1 MGKEFNGT
9 TLSFGG
15 EIVGL
20 RSIDFD
26 EGDGETN
33 VSGSEVDQEEYAA
46 AISDPSVTIEAVGA
60 AGIVKG
66 DTGDL
71 AIVWNDGSSTPI
83 GTAVCTGNKVS
94 GKKNDAITHTLKFR
108 KAQTET

>member
-1 MGKEFNGT
+1 MGREFNGT
-9 TLSFGG
+9 TLAFGS
-15 EIVGL
+15 ELVGL

-46 AISDPSVTIEAVGA
+46 AIADPSVTVETVGA
-60 AGIVKG
+60 NDIVKG
-66 DTGDL
+66 DTGAL
-71 AIVWNDGSSTPI
+71 SIVWNDGSSTPI
-83 GTAVCTGNKVS
+83 GNAVCTGNKVS

-108 KAQTET
+108 KAQT